1 MIIDPS
7 IVPGLLLFAAE
18 LLVLAAVGFVV
29 VRVALGQSDDLM
41 ALAQGLVVGLAL
53 WGLITNFIVF
63 LLPGLAGALAAWVI
77 VLAIG
82 GGVAWRRPERIRPR
96 PRVLA
101 GFAIA
106 VLVLFWIA
114 LAGRQLLPNPDP
126 YIHHGFIAT
135 IRAGGPHPP
144 ELPWNPGMPVPY
156 HYGVDLLIALLTPPV
171 GPDPA
176 FVTELLGSYIWT
188 SYALIM
194 GTLLLRRGSWIAVAT
209 LAPLLLAAG
218 TQTLLFA
225 SPGVLQV
232 PIPAGIPEP
241 GLRASLGSVYMDGV
255 GASEALLPS
264 LWKPPF
270 PLAYALALVALERA
284 ARAKNWRWP
293 RHVTLAALIGFL
305 GLVDEAV
312 APIVL
317 ALWGVIEVVALVQA
331 RREHP
336 IRWKALL
343 RAVAGPALAVLLLV
357 TGGGI
362 ITGVLVGDD
371 AGALSFGWIDDTS
384 VRQPLL
390 SFAELPGGIGLLGLG
405 PLVLAGGAALL
416 AGRDRLSLAL
426 AVAAGAFLL
435 AALTLQYEI
444 GQQDVTRLDGHSRNF
459 ALLALLLALSLR
471 LPALK
476 SRWRYA
482 ASAVIAVLVTWP
494 AVVSPVRAIGPAL
507 GQGVLLANAQP
518 EAGDSST
525 PGSWNREIYPRLTSA
540 PLATYIQGHT
550 GIDARILSPHPTAM
564 STATGRPNA
573 SGFTQ
578 APHLLY
584 EVGPEYGDAIRY
596 LEPAAV
602 RRLGVTYV
610 HATDAWA
617 ERLPDHARRWLDDPR
632 LFERLLQDGEDALYR
647 VRPAFLEVAAAPA
660 PASYEALRQA
670 VPPSAV
676 VYVDPAIE
684 STFALRAAST
694 LAHARL
700 VGEVFPGRMHLRTD
714 FGIEP
719 LDEHIPTLVVAP
731 NWFTPSMF
739 PPPARQPIWWND
751 AVAVFAPDGAVN
763 PIMLSMPAASPPV
776 SVRVSDG
783 VAVDERVTFVLTLNN
798 REPDRWTGQDWMVV
812 ETTDA
817 KLPIYPG
824 FGRPAAA
831 RWFPGQIA
839 SWRGTA
845 SASYRFDPRAGS
857 LAARADEAPFT
868 TVGDGDPLGPGRW
881 TLVLRLIRE
890 VDRGTYVAHE
900 PVAFIPVMQ
909 LAISESGDVA
919 YEVYQGD
926 LSARL
931 RP

>member
-1 MIIDPS
+1 MHVDPS
-7 IVPGLLLFAAE
+7 VIPGLLLLAAE
-18 LLVLAAVGFVV
+18 LLALAAVGFVV
-29 VRVALGQSDDLM
+29 VRVALGQADDLM

-82 GGVAWRRPERIRPR
+82 AGVAWRRPQRIRPK

-126 YIHHGFIAT
+126 YIHHGFIAA

-176 FVTELLGSYIWT
+176 FVTELLGAYIWM
-188 SYALIM
+188 SYALIV

-241 GLRASLGSVYMDGV
+241 GLRASLGSVYVDGV
-255 GASEALLPS
+255 GASEALLPN

-270 PLAYALALVALERA
+270 PLAYALALVVLERA

-317 ALWGVIEVVALVQA
+317 ALWGVVAVVALVQA
-331 RREHP
+331 RRENP
-336 IRWKALL
+336 IRRQALL
-343 RAVAGPALAVLLLV
+343 RAAAGPALAILLLV

-371 AGALSFGWIDDTS
+371 AGALSFGWTDDTS
-384 VRQPLL
+384 VRQPVV

-405 PLVLAGGAALL
+405 PFVLAGGAALL

-444 GQQDVTRLDGHSRNF
+444 GQQDVTRLDGHARNF

-471 LPALK
+471 LPDLK

-482 ASAVIAVLVTWP
+482 ASAVIAALVTWP

-518 EAGDSST
+518 ASRDSST
-525 PGSWNREIYPRLTSA
+525 PGSWHREVYPRFTSA
-540 PLATYIQGHT
+540 RLAAHIQGHT
-550 GIDARILSPHPTAM
+550 GIAARILSPHPTAM

-584 EVGPEYGDAIRY
+584 EVGPEYGDAASY

-602 RRLGVTYV
+602 ERLGVAYV
-610 HATDAWA
+610 HATDAWVA
-617 ERLPDHARRWLDDPR
+617 RLPDRARRWLDDPR
-632 LFERLLQDGEDALYR
+632 LFERLFQDGDDALYR
-647 VRPAFLEVAAAPA
+647 VRPAFLELAAAPA

-670 VPPSAV
+670 VPPSAI

-719 LDEHIPTLVVAP
+719 LDEHIPTVVVVP
-731 NWFTPSMF
+731 RWFTPSMF
-739 PPPARQPIWWND
+739 PPEARQPIWWND
-751 AVAVFAPDGAVN
+751 AVTVYAPDGAVD
-763 PIMLSMPAASPPV
+763 PIRLFMPAASPSV

-783 VAVDERVTFVLTLNN
+783 VAVDERVTFALTLNN
-798 REPDRWTGQDWMVV
+798 WEPDRWTGQDWLVV
-812 ETTDA
+812 QTTDA
-817 KLPIYPG
+817 NLPIYPG
-824 FGRPAAA
+824 FDRPAAA

-845 SASYRFDPRAGS
+845 SASYRFDPLAGS
-857 LAARADEAPFT
+857 LAARTAEAPFT

-900 PVAFIPVMQ
+900 HVGLIPVLQ
-909 LAISESGDVA
+909 FKISENAEVSYTV
-919 YEVYQGD
+919 YEGD